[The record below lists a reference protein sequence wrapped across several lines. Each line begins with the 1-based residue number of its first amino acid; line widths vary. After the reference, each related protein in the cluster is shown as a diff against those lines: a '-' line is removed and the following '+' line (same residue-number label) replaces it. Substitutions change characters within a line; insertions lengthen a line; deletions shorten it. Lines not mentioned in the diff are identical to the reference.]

1 MFLNLLATALVLCI
15 LGIVFLLVA
24 YVTAL
29 AILLFIPWT
38 QAYLVFAHWLRLQNP
53 ARLLIPEA
61 YTLRPFVTRTIYI
74 STPDGLRL
82 GAWHILPLNTPKAT
96 LEKIHAID
104 TQHTRAGSAT
114 AQEGTHAA
122 THSIFEDALINA
134 EKVVLYFHGQAG
146 DRGKAN
152 RISAYQGIQHAM
164 PSAHVVTIDC
174 RGYGDSEGFPSEAG
188 FKVDALAA
196 WSWIT
201 KRVESHKVLI
211 YGHSLGSGIATNLC
225 LQLEEQQIQ
234 PLALVLDAAF
244 TSMPDMMT
252 GYRRVP
258 IVWPFAR
265 FPVLLNHFKL
275 RLMDRFETVRAVE
288 TMKSPLLL
296 IHGHEDADVLIT
308 NSHTLFHTALTARR
322 LQSCTKELAVTEA
335 GEAGEAEDEM
345 ARAGLELSFQVSHS
359 TGRHLESLDQAMVRR
374 IRTEEA
380 GTESI
385 KDNGRPSS
393 FGSDSGV
400 GSEAPSGSNSA
411 FATSPHRHGPK
422 EEDYLASAQLMS
434 SSLSTEKTKGK
445 GHEHKHHH
453 SHHHSHHSHNH
464 GHGIDNTHHHYH
476 GRDEHSQCTIQLEFP
491 REGALEYNQEY
502 QIGFL
507 TVQFAVHNTCIDFE
521 IAKEALGAFVE
532 TVEKRRRSRT
542 TTVDSG
548 LSDMSKHGH
557 EEHGHYDDLAR
568 ILRRRKIGFV
578 DQSEVPEVVE

>member
-15 LGIVFLLVA
+15 LGVVFLLVA

-53 ARLLIPEA
+53 ARLLTPEA
-61 YTLRPFVTRTIYI
+61 YTLRPFATRTIYI

-82 GAWHILPLNTPKAT
+82 GAWHILPLSTPRT
-96 LEKIHAID
+96 SLEKIHAIV
-104 TQHTRAGSAT
+104 TQHTRAGSTT
-114 AQEGTHAA
+114 AQEGDLA
-122 THSIFEDALINA
+122 TTDSVFEDALINA
-134 EKVVLYFHGQAG
+134 ERVVLYFHGQAG

-152 RISAYQGIQHAM
+152 RISAYQGIQRAM

-188 FKVDALAA
+188 FKVDALTA

-201 KRVESHKVLI
+201 KRVEAHKVLI

-275 RLMDRFETVRAVE
+275 RLMDKFETVRAVE

-296 IHGHEDADVLIT
+296 IHGQEDPDVLIT

-359 TGRHLESLDQAMVRR
+359 TGRHLESLNQAMTRR
-374 IRTEEA
+374 NIRTEASTE
-380 GTESI
+380 GT
-385 KDNGRPSS
+385 KDERPSS
-393 FGSDSGV
+393 FGSDSGI

-411 FATSPHRHGPK
+411 FATSPRRHGPK
-422 EEDYLASAQLMS
+422 EEDYLASTQPT
-434 SSLSTEKTKGK
+434 SSLSLSTPEKTALKVH
-445 GHEHKHHH
+445 HEHKHH
-453 SHHHSHHSHNH
+453 SHHNHDHDIDHHTQRHHRPH
-464 GHGIDNTHHHYH
+464 GK
-476 GRDEHSQCTIQLEFP
+476 DEHSQCIIQLEFP

-532 TVEKRRRSRT
+532 TVEKKRWSRT
-542 TTVDSG
+542 ATVDV
-548 LSDMSKHGH
+548 LSDASKHGH
-557 EEHGHYDDLAR
+557 HHDDLAR

>member
-15 LGIVFLLVA
+15 LGVVFLLVA

-53 ARLLIPEA
+53 ARLLTPEA
-61 YTLRPFVTRTIYI
+61 YTLRR
-74 STPDGLRL
+74 
-82 GAWHILPLNTPKAT
+82 
-96 LEKIHAID
+96 
-104 TQHTRAGSAT
+104 
-114 AQEGTHAA
+114 
-122 THSIFEDALINA
+122 
-134 EKVVLYFHGQAG
+134 

-152 RISAYQGIQHAM
+152 RISAYQGIQRAM

-174 RGYGDSEGFPSEAG
+174 RGYGDSDGFPSEAG
-188 FKVDALAA
+188 FKVDALTA

-252 GYRRVP
+252 GYRRIP

-265 FPVLLNHFKL
+265 FPVLLNHFKM

-296 IHGHEDADVLIT
+296 IHGQEDADVLIT

-322 LQSCTKELAVTEA
+322 LQSFTKELAVTEA

-345 ARAGLELSFQVSHS
+345 ARAGLELSFQISHS
-359 TGRHLESLDQAMVRR
+359 SGRHLESLDQAMMRR
-374 IRTEEA
+374 NIRTE
-380 GTESI
+380 GTEGM
-385 KDNGRPSS
+385 KDNERPSS
-393 FGSDSGV
+393 FGSDSGI
-400 GSEAPSGSNSA
+400 GSESPSGNSSA
-411 FATSPHRHGPK
+411 FATSPRRHGPK
-422 EEDYLASAQLMS
+422 EEGYLASTQLTS
-434 SSLSTEKTKGK
+434 SFSPSTPLEETKLK
-445 GHEHKHHH
+445 EHEHKHHH
-453 SHHHSHHSHNH
+453 HAHHNHSHDGDHH
-464 GHGIDNTHHHYH
+464 THHHH
-476 GRDEHSQCTIQLEFP
+476 GHLSKDEHSQCTIQLEFP

-532 TVEKRRRSRT
+532 TVEKKRRSRIA
-542 TTVDSG
+542 TVDSG
-548 LSDMSKHGH
+548 VSDTSNNGHG
-557 EEHGHYDDLAR
+557 EHGQHHDDLTR
-568 ILRRRKIGFV
+568 ILRRRKVGFV

>member
-15 LGIVFLLVA
+15 LGVVFLLVA

-53 ARLLIPEA
+53 ARLLTPEA
-61 YTLRPFVTRTIYI
+61 YTLRPFATRTIYI

-82 GAWHILPLNTPKAT
+82 GAWHILPLSTPRTT
-96 LEKIHAID
+96 LENIHAIV
-104 TQHTRAGSAT
+104 TQHTRAGSTT
-114 AQEGTHAA
+114 AQEGDLA
-122 THSIFEDALINA
+122 TIDSVFEDALVNA

-152 RISAYQGIQHAM
+152 RISAYQGIQRAM

-188 FKVDALAA
+188 FKIDALTA

-201 KRVESHKVLI
+201 KRVEAHKVLI

-296 IHGHEDADVLIT
+296 IHGQEDPDVLIT

-359 TGRHLESLDQAMVRR
+359 TGRHLESLDQAMMRR
-374 IRTEEA
+374 NIRTEASME
-380 GTESI
+380 GT
-385 KDNGRPSS
+385 KDERPSS
-393 FGSDSGV
+393 FGSDSGI

-411 FATSPHRHGPK
+411 FATSPHRHGSK
-422 EEDYLASAQLMS
+422 EEHLLASTQPTSLS
-434 SSLSTEKTKGK
+434 SSISQKTEMKEH
-445 GHEHKHHH
+445 HEHKHHH
-453 SHHHSHHSHNH
+453 SHHPHHHHDHDIDHHGQHHHRHHSKE
-464 GHGIDNTHHHYH
+464 
-476 GRDEHSQCTIQLEFP
+476 EHSQCTIQLEFP

-521 IAKEALGAFVE
+521 ITKEALGAFVE
-532 TVEKRRRSRT
+532 TVEKKRRSKT
-542 TTVDSG
+542 ATVDG
-548 LSDMSKHGH
+548 SDTSKHGH
-557 EEHGHYDDLAR
+557 AEHGQHHDDLTR

>member
-15 LGIVFLLVA
+15 LGVVFLLVA

-53 ARLLIPEA
+53 ARLLTPEA
-61 YTLRPFVTRTIYI
+61 YTLRPFATRTIYI

-82 GAWHILPLNTPKAT
+82 GAWHILPLNSPRAT

-104 TQHTRAGSAT
+104 TRHTRAGSTAVQEDLAT
-114 AQEGTHAA
+114 D
-122 THSIFEDALINA
+122 SIFEEALINA

-146 DRGKAN
+146 DRGKGN
-152 RISAYQGIQHAM
+152 RISAYQGIQSAM

-188 FKVDALAA
+188 FKVDALTA

-201 KRVESHKVLI
+201 KRVEAHKVLI

-252 GYRRVP
+252 GYRRIP

-296 IHGHEDADVLIT
+296 IHGQEDADVLIT

-322 LQSCTKELAVTEA
+322 LQSFTKELAVTEA
-335 GEAGEAEDEM
+335 GEAGEAEDEL

-359 TGRHLESLDQAMVRR
+359 TGRHLESFDQAMMRR
-374 IRTEEA
+374 TIREVSTEVGKEN
-380 GTESI
+380 E
-385 KDNGRPSS
+385 RPSS
-393 FGSDSGV
+393 FGSDSGI
-400 GSEAPSGSNSA
+400 GSEAASGSNSG
-411 FATSPHRHGPK
+411 FETSPRRHGPK
-422 EEDYLASAQLMS
+422 EEDYLASAQLTS
-434 SSLSTEKTKGK
+434 SSSPSTQLDDVLK
-445 GHEHKHHH
+445 EHHDHDHDHRHHH
-453 SHHHSHHSHNH
+453 HHHHPHHNH
-464 GHGIDNTHHHYH
+464 DEHNHTHYHHHH
-476 GRDEHSQCTIQLEFP
+476 GKDEHSQCTIQLEFP
-491 REGALEYNQEY
+491 REGAFEYNQEY

-507 TVQFAVHNTCIDFE
+507 TVDYAVHNTCIDFE

-532 TVEKRRRSRT
+532 TVEKKHRNRT
-542 TTVDSG
+542 ATVVSLDTN
-548 LSDMSKHGH
+548 KHGH
-557 EEHGHYDDLAR
+557 EHGQHYDDLAR

>member
-15 LGIVFLLVA
+15 LGVVFLLVA

-53 ARLLIPEA
+53 ARLLTPEA
-61 YTLRPFVTRTIYI
+61 YTLKPFVTRTIYI

-82 GAWHILPLNTPKAT
+82 GAWHILPLNTPRVT

-104 TQHTRAGSAT
+104 TQHTRPGSAT
-114 AQEGTHAA
+114 AQEGDHAA

-152 RISAYQGIQHAM
+152 RISAYQGIQRAM

-188 FKVDALAA
+188 FKVDALTA

-335 GEAGEAEDEM
+335 GEAREAEDEM

-359 TGRHLESLDQAMVRR
+359 TGRYLESLDQAMMRR
-374 IRTEEA
+374 IRTEEV
-380 GTESI
+380 GTEGT
-385 KDNGRPSS
+385 KDNVRPSS

-400 GSEAPSGSNSA
+400 GSEAPSGNNSA
-411 FATSPHRHGPK
+411 FATSPRRHGPK
-422 EEDYLASAQLMS
+422 EEDYLASAQLTS
-434 SSLSTEKTKGK
+434 SSLSTEKTEVK
-445 GHEHKHHH
+445 GHEHKYHH
-453 SHHHSHHSHNH
+453 SHHHSHHSHD
-464 GHGIDNTHHHYH
+464 HGIDNTHHHHH

-491 REGALEYNQEY
+491 REGALEYNHEY

-548 LSDMSKHGH
+548 MSDTSKHGH
-557 EEHGHYDDLAR
+557 EEHGHHDDLAR